1 MQTSDFWN
9 LDWYGDWGQVMQ
21 PKSKEAFLKAAQE
34 ASDFYS
40 ETTKAENQSLINMFK
55 AKGVKF
61 VDPGKTVEQMRE
73 MTAPIAKQ
81 LPEVEI
87 WAKRLSGR

>member
-1 MQTSDFWN
+1 
-9 LDWYGDWGQVMQ
+9 
-21 PKSKEAFLKAAQE
+21 
-34 ASDFYS
+34 
-40 ETTKAENQSLINMFK
+40 MFK